1 MSEQLEQ
8 LDKEYVLHTYAR
20 NYVNFK
26 KGVNATLFDDKNKDY
41 IDFTSGIAVCS
52 VGHGN
57 KRVADKIYEQIL
69 NITHISNLYGIEPQA
84 KLAKRLRELSGY
96 DIRTFFS
103 NSGAEANE
111 GAIKIA
117 RKYGETKFEN
127 KKYKVITL
135 EHSFHGRTITTV
147 KATGQES
154 MHTPNF
160 APYPDGFSYKSTV
173 AEVYDSIDEQTVAV
187 MIELVQG
194 EGGVQPFEKQEIQD
208 LAKFLKE
215 KDILLIVDEVQ
226 TGVYRTG
233 EFLAS
238 NLYEIEP
245 DIVTLA
251 KGLGGGVPIGAIM
264 TKLKDIFSPGDH
276 GSTFGGNYLVTTAA
290 LEVLEIL
297 EEIKDSG
304 ELDETIIYFNK
315 KLNEIYENNKEIF
328 TANVGLGLMRGL
340 RAKDADTLALII
352 KTAFEEGVLV
362 LKAGKNTLRLL
373 PALTISKE
381 EMNEGFKRLENALDK
396 IKQG

>member
-1 MSEQLEQ
+1 MSEQLE
-8 LDKEYVLHTYAR
+8 LMDKEYVLHTYAR

-26 KGVNATLFDDKNKDY
+26 KGVNATLFDEDNKDY

-96 DIRTFFS
+96 DVRTFFS

-127 KKYKVITL
+127 KRYKVITL

-147 KATGQES
+147 KATGQSS

-160 APYPDGFSYKSTV
+160 APYPDGFSYKSSV
-173 AEVYDSIDEQTVAV
+173 AEVYDAIDEQTVAV

-194 EGGVQPFEKQEIQD
+194 EGGVQPFDKKEIQD

-233 EFLAS
+233 EFLAA

-245 DIVTLA
+245 DIVTFA

-304 ELDETIIYFNK
+304 ALDETIINFNT
-315 KLNEIYENNKEIF
+315 KLNQFYENNKDIF
-328 TANVGLGLMRGL
+328 LDNVGLGLMRGL
-340 RAKDADTLALII
+340 RVKDADTLALII
-352 KTAFEEGVLV
+352 KTAFEYGIIV

-373 PALTISKE
+373 PALTITKE
-381 EMNEGFKRLENALDK
+381 EINEGFIRLQKALDK
-396 IKQG
+396 IKA